1 MTQSRGITLTLAYTV
16 FAVVATVVNIGTQEL
31 FLRMYAGALSLIA
44 SVGMGTVTGL
54 LVKYVL
60 DKRYIFRFQTDDAM
74 HNTRT
79 FLLYSLMGVLTTLI
93 FWGFEF
99 GFQYLFASKE
109 LRYLGGIIGLGIG
122 YVSKYHLD
130 KQFVFRKVVSP

>member
-1 MTQSRGITLTLAYTV
+1 MTRSRGITLALAYTV
-16 FAVVATVVNIGTQEL
+16 FAVLATVVNIGTQEL
-31 FLRMYAGALSLIA
+31 FLRVYEGTLSLVA

-54 LVKYVL
+54 FVKYVL
-60 DKRYIFRFQTDDAM
+60 DKRYIFRFQADDAM

-99 GFQYLFASKE
+99 GFHYLFASKE
-109 LRYLGGIIGLGIG
+109 LRYLGGMIGLGIG

-130 KQFVFRKVVSP
+130 KQFVFRKAVNP